1 MQDVTGDGMV
11 LDLLDE
17 GKLGGFIRSVLDF
30 EFDEDVF
37 ADGVGEERGEF
48 AMGDLEIGGLGFI
61 AVNDG
66 GNGTAGADAFD

>member
-1 MQDVTGDGMV
+1 
-11 LDLLDE
+11 
-17 GKLGGFIRSVLDF
+17 
-30 EFDEDVF
+30 
-37 ADGVGEERGEF
+37 VGEERGEL